1 MAMMASRKTSACR
14 SESPASIRCSNLRQ
28 TASYS
33 MARGTLSNNVA
44 CPCRT
49 ARIMAA
55 EAPVGLRM
63 AATTAS
69 VSGTSRRAEPH
80 RGMLAFVEKAH
91 DRHPPR
97 PSGFPK
103 MSWIY
108 GGGHGF
114 PGAWDWRQLGDLQSL
129 QCRGIAD
136 IGRAATGSIGRPVHG
151 RSEEHTSELQS

>member
-1 MAMMASRKTSACR
+1 
-14 SESPASIRCSNLRQ
+14 
-28 TASYS
+28 
-33 MARGTLSNNVA
+33 
-44 CPCRT
+44 
-49 ARIMAA
+49 MAA

-80 RGMLAFVEKAH
+80 RGILAFVEKAH

-108 GGGHGF
+108 GGRHGF

-151 RSEEHTSELQS
+151 GCRRGARQVLLRRFRADSRAAAVVREPVRMDGLSPRYLRSRRGGVSPPP